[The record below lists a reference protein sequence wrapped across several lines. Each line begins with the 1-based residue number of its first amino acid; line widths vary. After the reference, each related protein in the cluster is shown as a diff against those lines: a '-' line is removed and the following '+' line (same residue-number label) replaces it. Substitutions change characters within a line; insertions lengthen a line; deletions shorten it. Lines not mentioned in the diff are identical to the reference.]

1 MTGKKWLPIALALAT
16 VVAIVA
22 LLVVGWGQLRTYLDD
37 RNAGTAGADA
47 TAAASDQV
55 VAMLGYDYE
64 TAETTLPQ
72 SADGLT
78 GDFREEYLKLVEQS
92 IIPGAKEKNLTVR
105 VSVQGAAVIE
115 ESADSV
121 DLLMFVNQ
129 VTTSK
134 DNPQAVTSGSR
145 LLVTAERVDD
155 RWLVSALEP
164 I

>member
-1 MTGKKWLPIALALAT
+1 MTGKKWFVLALALAT
-16 VVAIVA
+16 VAAIVA
-22 LLVVGWGQLRTYLDD
+22 LVVVGWGQLRTYVDNRD
-37 RNAGTAGADA
+37 ADNAGSEAVE
-47 TAAASDQV
+47 AASDQV

-64 TAETTLPQ
+64 TAESTLPE

-78 GDFREEYLKLVEQS
+78 GDFRDEYLKLVEAS

-115 ESADSV
+115 ESKDSV

-145 LLVTAERVDD
+145 LLVTTERVDD
-155 RWLVSALEP
+155 RWLVSSLEP

>member
-1 MTGKKWLPIALALAT
+1 MTVKKWLPLALAIAT

-22 LLVVGWGQLRTYLDD
+22 LAIVGWRELRTYLDNRD
-37 RNAGTAGADA
+37 ADNARQAAVD
-47 TAAASDQV
+47 AASDQV

-78 GDFREEYLKLVEQS
+78 GDFREEYLQLVEAS

-105 VSVQGAAVIE
+105 VSVQGAAVTD
-115 ESADSV
+115 ESTNSV

-155 RWLVSALEP
+155 RWLVSSLEP
-164 I
+164 V